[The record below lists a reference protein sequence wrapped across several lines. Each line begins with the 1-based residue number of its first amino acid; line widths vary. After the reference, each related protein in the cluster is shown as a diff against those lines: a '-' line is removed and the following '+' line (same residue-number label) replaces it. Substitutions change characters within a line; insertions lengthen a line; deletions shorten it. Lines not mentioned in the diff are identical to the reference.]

1 MSGAAVRRMFA
12 HALLPSGTTTAAF
25 PRRPSA
31 GRSRTVRLP
40 FRCKASIFRSKPRIW
55 CSTMQPMALCDRS
68 DRHTLL
74 LVCPSGSRSRPAP
87 PPSGLIRHGCACC
100 RPRGFDRTVRLL
112 GLWRGCLHGRA
123 LPSCRCGHPKPWP
136 VADLAVSYRRRAAAF
151 DTCLNCIKKR
161 AHQLHVGWP
170 GDPSLR
176 PMTGPI
182 TVTQPTCFVVLYDR
196 PARDYDFTLRLDG
209 FQVGD
214 TLVLPQEISFKR
226 GEYLRG
232 GQPW

>member
-1 MSGAAVRRMFA
+1 MLYYQWNYYGSVPTKAPGRKIQDGAITVPLQGFDLSIQAQNLVLDNATNGLFAIEAIDTLSSRLPIWFEVAPRATPVRVD
-12 HALLPSGTTTAAF
+12 PS
-25 PRRPSA
+25 RLRVLSSA
-31 GRSRTVRLP
+31 GDSIAP
-40 FRCKASIFRSKPRIW
+40 FGYW
-55 CSTMQPMALCDRS
+55 G
-68 DRHTLL
+68 
-74 LVCPSGSRSRPAP
+74 SGVGAYTA
-87 PPSGLIRHGCACC
+87 G
-100 RPRGFDRTVRLL
+100 
-112 GLWRGCLHGRA
+112 A